1 VVKSCSL
8 TVDLPL
14 ILALLSALEVGGM
27 CRVAVK
33 CLDMAQNTNCEGSLL
48 RRY

>member
-1 VVKSCSL
+1 VE
-8 TVDLPL
+8 LPL
-14 ILALLSALEVGGM
+14 ILVLLSSLEVGGM

-33 CLDMAQNTNCEGSLL
+33 CLDMAQNPDSVGSSL